1 MDINAINIKN
11 YYEPIAALSEV
22 LNDVEELVVP
32 DSATVK
38 QNNIFDANKLE
49 SPDKYRIYDLPR
61 EQMDDG
67 AKCTI
72 TNNINLLKNVKWYS

>member
-1 MDINAINIKN
+1 MDINAININN

-32 DSATVK
+32 DGATVK

-49 SPDKYRIYDLPR
+49 SPDKNRMYDLPR
-61 EQMDDG
+61 AQMDGG

-72 TNNINLLKNVKWYS
+72 TNNINLL

>member
-1 MDINAINIKN
+1 MDINAININN

-32 DSATVK
+32 DGATVK

-49 SPDKYRIYDLPR
+49 SPDKYTMYDLPR
-61 EQMDDG
+61 VQMDG
-67 AKCTI
+67 GLSALSPTTLI
-72 TNNINLLKNVKWYS
+72 F

>member
-1 MDINAINIKN
+1 MDINAININN

-32 DSATVK
+32 DDATVK

-49 SPDKYRIYDLPR
+49 SPDKYRMYDLPR
-61 EQMDDG
+61 AQMDG
-67 AKCTI
+67 GLNALSPTTLI
-72 TNNINLLKNVKWYS
+72 S